1 MARKLSYSDAVKLLG
16 AKEHKLVAALDR
28 IVGGALLGG
37 VALGVSELLGWFD
50 AKVDFIRLS
59 HELLIKA
66 AEKRSGLS
74 RYSRT
79 ERLHAAHAVMVVVAF
94 FEAAEDIPF
103 NLKDLDLTRADQL
116 DLVGVRG
123 LFDRDLPLPTADQSL
138 EAVVLHDMG
147 PRYQVAAS
155 NLLHMV
161 FASAAWDRMNETE
174 RAGLEHAVHWIPL
187 TAVDKY
193 RDMLIRSAADYPEIR
208 FWFQVEDAKA
218 TRAALERLESDL
230 AALRVGRD
238 PDARR
243 ADLARRYRAV
253 LDRPIVDA
261 DDAPPGLSVPAMRE
275 AYVDP
280 CFQVAIGAQVEP
292 SVAASWAPVPV
303 REDLYRFLIGHL
315 TSPVATSEPLIVLG
329 DPGAGKSMLTKV
341 LAARLP
347 ASDFLTVRVELR
359 SAPAEADLVEQI
371 EHGLRAAVQEN
382 LSWAELGRAAGD
394 ALPVVLLDGL
404 DELLQA
410 TGVSQSRYLL
420 RVAQF
425 QQDRADAGYP
435 VAVVVTSRISV
446 MGGIAVPHEA
456 PVVRLLPF
464 TDEQVTRWLEVW
476 NRTNVGY
483 FGARGPLEPEVVLRY
498 VELAAQPLL
507 LLMLALYDAVD
518 DGLRQERSAL
528 SEAEL
533 YERILTGF
541 ARREVDKA
549 DADRSEADRDD
560 DVEAELERL
569 SVVAFAMF
577 NRGTQWVSE
586 VDLSADLAALLDV
599 EPPGRATGARTPL
612 SPGEATLG
620 RFFFVQ
626 RAEAVRDQKTLRTYE
641 FLHATFGEYLVARF
655 TWRVLGD
662 VRRAEE
668 ARPRRAAAVPVDD
681 SDLYALL
688 SFTPLTS
695 RGPVLGFLAGM
706 ADGDEDREA
715 LSGVVR
721 RLFEDASRPHVRARG
736 DYAPVE
742 RTVPERE
749 AVYGLNLVLLYGI
762 ARGPFDVRELGVR
775 DWPRLTAFWKSQLP
789 DGEWRT
795 LVGAVPVRW
804 VEGPSVEL
812 FRWSLPAVDPVPA
825 VVADQSAALR
835 DETWELHFTADPVGN
850 AFRFPVQHL
859 AETMSV
865 HRLRAIV
872 DLALPSPTAAVREVR
887 HLRWAAVEPLV
898 VRHQFRTPPPL
909 GPETLRVLA
918 SGPIGLEAAFWARVC
933 EGIGRGGPDRE
944 LVALVA
950 EHWDSAAVADLAA
963 VAVVDAW
970 LRLHES
976 GFEFAPEWGVARV
989 LGEVDVE
996 TVAALRPDL
1005 GKRIGHAM
1013 RELGLDADAVWPHDQ
1028 VRTAAHDR
1036 VRSAPPATRLPG
1048 SRR

>member
-1 MARKLSYSDAVKLLG
+1 MARNLSYADAVKILG
-16 AKEHKLVAALDR
+16 AKESKLVSALDR
-28 IVGGALLGG
+28 VLGGALLGG
-37 VALGVSELLGWFD
+37 VAMGVSELLGWFD

-59 HELLIKA
+59 HELLVKA

-79 ERLHAAHAVMVVVAF
+79 ERLHAAHAIMVVVAF
-94 FEAAEDIPF
+94 FEAADDLPF
-103 NLKDLDLTRADQL
+103 NLRDLDLDREDQL
-116 DLVGVRG
+116 KLFALDG
-123 LFDRDLPLPTADQSL
+123 LLNHDYPLPSAERPIEVFESHLSYVYVPAAKQLLDLIRGSASWDCLDETRQARL
-138 EAVVLHDMG
+138 VLHFEQL
-147 PRYQVAAS
+147 PHLALVRYRE
-155 NLLHMV
+155 LLRQ
-161 FASAAWDRMNETE
+161 SA
-174 RAGLEHAVHWIPL
+174 V
-187 TAVDKY
+187 
-193 RDMLIRSAADYPEIR
+193 DYPEIQ
-208 FWFQVEDAKA
+208 FWFQVEDAV
-218 TRAALERLESDL
+218 TVRRALQRLETDL
-230 AALRVGRD
+230 ARLTVGSD

-253 LDRPIVDA
+253 LDRPIVEEQ
-261 DDAPPGLSVPAMRE
+261 DAPSGLHIPTLRD
-275 AYVDP
+275 AYIDP
-280 CFQVAIGAQVEP
+280 CFQVAAVADAEP
-292 SVAASWAPVPV
+292 SVAAWWDRFPV
-303 REDLYRFLIGHL
+303 RSDLHRFLIGHL
-315 TSPVATSEPLIVLG
+315 TSPRATAEPLIVLG

-359 SAPAEADLVEQI
+359 STPAEADLLDQI
-371 EHGLRAAVQEN
+371 EHGLRSALQEN
-382 LSWAELGRAAGD
+382 LSWAELGRSAGD
-394 ALPVVLLDGL
+394 ALPVVVLDGL

-420 RVAQF
+420 KIAQF
-425 QQDRADAGYP
+425 QRDRADAGYP
-435 VAVVVTSRISV
+435 VAVIVTSRISV
-446 MGGIAVPHEA
+446 MGGISLPGDVPIL
-456 PVVRLLPF
+456 RLVPF
-464 TDEQVTRWLEVW
+464 TDEQVSQWLEVW
-476 NRTNVGY
+476 NRTNALHYGE
-483 FGARGPLEPEVVLRY
+483 RGPLEAEVVLRY
-498 VELAAQPLL
+498 GEMAAQPLL

-518 DGLRQERSAL
+518 DGLRRERSAL

-533 YERILTGF
+533 YGRILTGF
-541 ARREVDKA
+541 ARREVEKG
-549 DADRSEADRDD
+549 DADRSPEDRDE

-586 VDLSADLAALLDV
+586 VDLNADLAALLDV
-599 EPPGRATGARTPL
+599 AAEGRASGARTPL

-668 ARPRRAAAVPVDD
+668 ARPRRAAAAPVDD

-706 ADGDEDREA
+706 ADADEDREA
-715 LSGVVR
+715 LAGVVR
-721 RLFEDASRPHVRARG
+721 RLFEGASRPHVRGRG

-742 RTVPERE
+742 STVPARE

-762 ARGPFDVRELGVR
+762 ARGPFDVRELGIR
-775 DWPRLTAFWKSQLP
+775 DWPRLTGFWKSQLP

-804 VEGPSVEL
+804 VDGPSVEL
-812 FRWSLPAVDPVPA
+812 FRWSVPA
-825 VVADQSAALR
+825 TDPLPEVVVDQAASLR

-859 AETMSV
+859 AESMSV

-887 HLRWAAVEPLV
+887 HLRWAPVEPLV

-918 SGPIGLEAAFWARVC
+918 SGPIGQEAAFWARVC
-933 EGIGRGGPDRE
+933 EEIGRGGPDRE
-944 LVALVA
+944 LVALVG
-950 EHWDSAAVADLAA
+950 EHWDSAAVPNLAA

-976 GFEFAPEWGVARV
+976 GFKFAPEWDLARV
-989 LGEVDVE
+989 LAEVDVE

-1013 RELGLDADAVWPHDQ
+1013 RELGLDGDVVWPHD
-1028 VRTAAHDR
+1028 HDR
-1036 VRSAPPATRLPG
+1036 HVRAATPATRPPG

>member
-16 AKEHKLVAALDR
+16 AKEHPIVAALDR

-37 VALGVSELLGWFD
+37 VALGVNELLGWFD

-59 HELLIKA
+59 HELLVKA

-94 FEAAEDIPF
+94 FEAAKEIPF
-103 NLKDLDLTRADQL
+103 DLKHLEITRADQGEL
-116 DLVGVRG
+116 LGMHG
-123 LFDRDLPLPTADQSL
+123 LFDGDLPLPTADQPLEIALVSL
-138 EAVVLHDMG
+138 NH
-147 PRYQVAAS
+147 RYMVAAHD
-155 NLLHMV
+155 LLSTV
-161 FASAAWDRMNETE
+161 GASAAWDRLNETE
-174 RAGLEHAVHWIPL
+174 QARLSVAVMRIPQV
-187 TAVDKY
+187 AVDKY
-193 RDMLIRSAADYPEIR
+193 RDMLLQSAADYPEIR

-230 AALRVGRD
+230 AILRVGRD

-261 DDAPPGLSVPAMRE
+261 HDAPPGLRIPTLRE
-275 AYVDP
+275 AYIDP
-280 CFQVAIGAQVEP
+280 CFQVAVGVGEP
-292 SVAASWAPVPV
+292 SVAALWAQIPV
-303 REDLYRFLIGHL
+303 RQDLYRFLIGHL
-315 TSPVATSEPLIVLG
+315 TSLVATSEPLVVLG

-359 SAPAEADLVEQI
+359 STPAEADLLEQI

-382 LSWAELGRAAGD
+382 LGWAELGRAAGD

-420 RVAQF
+420 RIAQF

-446 MGGIAVPHEA
+446 MGGISVPLEA
-456 PVVRLLPF
+456 PVLRLVPF
-464 TDEQVTRWLEVW
+464 TDEQVAQWLEVW
-476 NRTNVGY
+476 DRTNAGY
-483 FGARGPLEPEVVLRY
+483 FGARGPLEAEIVLRY
-498 VELAAQPLL
+498 KELATQPLL

-541 ARREVDKA
+541 ARREVEKA
-549 DADRSEADRDD
+549 DADRSEADRDE

-586 VDLSADLAALLDV
+586 VDVTADFAALLDV
-599 EPPGRATGARTPL
+599 EPSGRPTGARTPL
-612 SPGEATLG
+612 SPGEAALG

-715 LSGVVR
+715 LSGVVQ
-721 RLFEDASRPHVRARG
+721 RLFEGMSRPHVRGRG

-742 RTVPERE
+742 RTVPARE

-762 ARGPFDVRELGVR
+762 ARGPFDVRDLGVR

-795 LVGAVPVRW
+795 LVESVPVRW

-812 FRWSLPAVDPVPA
+812 FGWSLPVTDPLPA
-825 VVADQSAALR
+825 VVADQAAALR

-859 AETMSV
+859 AETTSV

-887 HLRWAAVEPLV
+887 HLRWAPVEPLV

-918 SGPIGLEAAFWARVC
+918 SGPIGREAAFWARVC
-933 EGIGRGGPDRE
+933 EAIGRGGPDRE
-944 LVALVA
+944 LVALVG
-950 EHWDSAAVADLAA
+950 EHWDSAAVPNLAA

-976 GFEFAPEWGVARV
+976 GFEFGPEWGVARV
-989 LGEVDVE
+989 LAEVDVE

-1013 RELGLDADAVWPHDQ
+1013 RELGLDADAVWPHDR
-1028 VRTAAHDR
+1028 VRTAQ
-1036 VRSAPPATRLPG
+1036 PATRPPG